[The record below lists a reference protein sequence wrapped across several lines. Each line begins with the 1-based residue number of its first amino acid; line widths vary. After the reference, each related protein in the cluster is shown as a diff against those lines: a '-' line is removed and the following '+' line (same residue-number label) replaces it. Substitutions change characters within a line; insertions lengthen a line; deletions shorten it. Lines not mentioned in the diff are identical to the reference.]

1 MRDTLAAAL
10 AKRFFGLLIVGFVA
24 FAATVTLAT
33 LGAMRLM
40 VPALSLP
47 DLLGLVSDALVAA
60 LPLASLLVGCLATA
74 VTVHQA
80 SQSRLLLTVALAGR
94 RPWHVFWPI
103 LVSGVIGSTL
113 LLAVVNHAA
122 PEARYRLR
130 FPVAETETGMAD
142 LLANA
147 ANTGWQGRDF
157 SFRCARAVD
166 GVLHDVALT
175 RDNTAIAC
183 DRARLDEQEDGQ
195 LQLTMEQGRLLQ
207 QDSEVSLNLSFES
220 LTLRQSMSD
229 LVRPDKSQLLS
240 LAYYNND
247 ELDRYGMQVRSLQER
262 GINVA
267 DQIQRR
273 ASSKGTIIALRLTSA
288 AHLALSIAVLV
299 LILARPQPV
308 TRKAISV
315 AVTAIIAGALV
326 QLLLESRA
334 YKAADLPGP
343 WVALASPLTTL
354 VGAAMANRFNRRTQA
369 ST

>member
-1 MRDTLAAAL
+1 
-10 AKRFFGLLIVGFVA
+10 
-24 FAATVTLAT
+24 
-33 LGAMRLM
+33 
-40 VPALSLP
+40 
-47 DLLGLVSDALVAA
+47 
-60 LPLASLLVGCLATA
+60 
-74 VTVHQA
+74 
-80 SQSRLLLTVALAGR
+80 
-94 RPWHVFWPI
+94 
-103 LVSGVIGSTL
+103 
-113 LLAVVNHAA
+113 
-122 PEARYRLR
+122 
-130 FPVAETETGMAD
+130 
-142 LLANA
+142 
-147 ANTGWQGRDF
+147 
-157 SFRCARAVD
+157 
-166 GVLHDVALT
+166 
-175 RDNTAIAC
+175 
-183 DRARLDEQEDGQ
+183 
-195 LQLTMEQGRLLQ
+195 
-207 QDSEVSLNLSFES
+207 
-220 LTLRQSMSD
+220 MSD